1 MAKRTLSLTLP
12 DGTVAERTTA
22 HAYTHV
28 VVACEPVEAVR
39 DRIQSAL
46 ELVARERAA
55 GRGCASIDRLER
67 YAQLRLREIEGKAEC
82 WSALSWHEGL
92 ANGYKGL
99 AKAERW
105 SARHGITVSL
115 RSLEPGD

>member
-28 VVACEPVEAVR
+28 VVACEQVEAVR
-39 DRIQSAL
+39 ARLQRSL

-55 GRGCASIDRLER
+55 GHNNASLDRIERGARLGLQGLEGRTER
-67 YAQLRLREIEGKAEC
+67 
-82 WSALSWHEGL
+82 WSVVSWHAGL

-99 AKAERW
+99 AKAEGW
-105 SARHGITVSL
+105 TVGHGITVSL